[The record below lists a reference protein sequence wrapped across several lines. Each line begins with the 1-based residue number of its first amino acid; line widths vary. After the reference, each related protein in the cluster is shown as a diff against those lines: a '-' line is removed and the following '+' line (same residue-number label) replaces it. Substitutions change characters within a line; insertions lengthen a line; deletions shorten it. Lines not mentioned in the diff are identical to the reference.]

1 MESIKINQVALTDI
15 TQLQKI
21 GRETFF
27 ESFSAV
33 NTEEDMRQ
41 YLEESFS
48 ADKLTAELSNKSSQF
63 YFAVLNGKIIGY
75 IKLNVGEAQ
84 TDIKDNNAL
93 EIERIYVLK
102 AFHGKKVGQ
111 LLYDTAIQIAMQ
123 EGVIYLWLGVWENNP
138 RAISFYKKNGFAEF
152 DKHVFMLGMDQQIDI
167 MMKKVL
173 KSD

>member
-1 MESIKINQVALTDI
+1 
-15 TQLQKI
+15 
-21 GRETFF
+21 
-27 ESFSAV
+27 
-33 NTEEDMRQ
+33 
-41 YLEESFS
+41 
-48 ADKLTAELSNKSSQF
+48 
-63 YFAVLNGKIIGY
+63 VLNGKIIGY

>member
-63 YFAVLNGKIIGY
+63 CSVEWQDY
-75 IKLNVGEAQ
+75 
-84 TDIKDNNAL
+84 
-93 EIERIYVLK
+93 R
-102 AFHGKKVGQ
+102 
-111 LLYDTAIQIAMQ
+111 LYKTK
-123 EGVIYLWLGVWENNP
+123 
-138 RAISFYKKNGFAEF
+138 RR
-152 DKHVFMLGMDQQIDI
+152 
-167 MMKKVL
+167 
-173 KSD
+173 